1 MWPHRALMAE
11 QLEAAPECL
20 LSVACHSW
28 WIPESITRYGV
39 TAKFCDTIRA
49 AFVPVGEKYLG
60 QIFPRLSPLQV
71 LVWSLQKMVGHCAL
85 NIKVISIAVN

>member
-1 MWPHRALMAE
+1 MWPHRALTAE

-60 QIFPRLSPLQV
+60 QIFPRYLHCRCWFGVCRRWWGIV
-71 LVWSLQKMVGHCAL
+71 L
-85 NIKVISIAVN
+85 